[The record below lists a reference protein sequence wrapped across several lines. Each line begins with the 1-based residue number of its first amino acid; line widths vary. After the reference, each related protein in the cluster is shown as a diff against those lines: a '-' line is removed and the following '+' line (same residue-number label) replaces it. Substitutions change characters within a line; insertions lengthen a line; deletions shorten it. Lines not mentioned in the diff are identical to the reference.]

1 MYPLASTV
9 ILTGTSLDFH
19 CGIIPLTVHWPPALT
34 ALRYPWWHLQGF
46 TLWRTAAIRALQY
59 STPVLGYTAAE
70 FFSFHYLSLRWT
82 GFRAAVDIA
91 PSVNLSRSHA
101 IPETRVADQADC
113 RSFKFV
119 GPIGPPTSCA
129 VIAAFVLV
137 VVLVDRLQ
145 THGLF
150 TLTGISSIA
159 GISSGISSGNSCVR
173 LSSLQCFRSIVKLY
187 PGIGVFHSLFLT
199 RFSLLTVHWIWTI
212 VDSVSFVLFS
222 FVAFDYY
229 GGTDPG
235 FRQSI
240 YLGTATWS
248 WK

>member
-101 IPETRVADQADC
+101 IPETRVADQADSRLC
-113 RSFKFV
+113 RSHRTTDQLRCYCCICFGGCV
-119 GPIGPPTSCA
+119 
-129 VIAAFVLV
+129 
-137 VVLVDRLQ
+137 
-145 THGLF
+145 
-150 TLTGISSIA
+150 
-159 GISSGISSGNSCVR
+159 SGQV
-173 LSSLQCFRSIVKLY
+173 
-187 PGIGVFHSLFLT
+187 
-199 RFSLLTVHWIWTI
+199 
-212 VDSVSFVLFS
+212 
-222 FVAFDYY
+222 
-229 GGTDPG
+229 TDPWIVHTHWYFLNRWHFVWHFVWQFVCETVVASVLPQHCEAVSWDWG
-235 FRQSI
+235 FSQ
-240 YLGTATWS
+240 LVP
-248 WK
+248 